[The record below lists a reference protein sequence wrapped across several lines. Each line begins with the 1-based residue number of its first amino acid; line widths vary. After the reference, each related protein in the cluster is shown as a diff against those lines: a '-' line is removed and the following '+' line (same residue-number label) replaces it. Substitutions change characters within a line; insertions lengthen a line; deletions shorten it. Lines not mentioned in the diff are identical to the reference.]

1 MAGSR
6 YASGPYTA
14 VDPTALVHAR
24 YETEKTPEV
33 EGPALCVNLEPRADL
48 EGRALITEASCALGV
63 PLSVGCGPSSPTLDN
78 SNSDPEQLSSS
89 KESNSERDAIAFAA
103 KIIWNTNVRNGN
115 EVSCGCAL
123 KGIHCIMAALPVA
136 KRKCMYRVWEHC
148 GKEVS
153 IRVYKEHKRLYY
165 STTTNSW
172 TRVHCDIP
180 VSSSMLSE
188 VDCML
193 SVQEIPRKSNRRVSL
208 ECGKNF
214 DDDEECEEQNLP
226 SQG

>member
-1 MAGSR
+1 
-6 YASGPYTA
+6 
-14 VDPTALVHAR
+14 
-24 YETEKTPEV
+24 
-33 EGPALCVNLEPRADL
+33 
-48 EGRALITEASCALGV
+48 
-63 PLSVGCGPSSPTLDN
+63 
-78 SNSDPEQLSSS
+78 
-89 KESNSERDAIAFAA
+89 
-103 KIIWNTNVRNGN
+103 
-115 EVSCGCAL
+115 
-123 KGIHCIMAALPVA
+123 
-136 KRKCMYRVWEHC
+136 MYRVCEHC

-153 IRVYKEHKRLYY
+153 IRVCKEHKRLYY

-208 ECGKNF
+208 ECGKNV